1 MSPESTI
8 TFEISD
14 SGSPGSRTLELKVAC
29 LRKSLARRIL
39 NPAEASEV
47 LTIPER
53 LDDLMRR
60 RMREEDLRHY
70 MDLLGDEI
78 FRIWL
83 AKDWA
88 IISRRLQGAR
98 SLKICSDL
106 EEVLALPWELMR
118 PPGGEAIGLQLEISR
133 HIPGVETEML
143 RQSGPLRVL
152 FCAAAPKS
160 EFEWAE
166 ERIVRALE
174 GLGISIRICDGGRL
188 ELARM
193 AESFR
198 PHLVHISAPLV
209 TARDCVHLIL
219 EGEDGG
225 QDRLSPRGLAEIVPG
240 AGAIISP
247 PKNECANL
255 ALSHLCHSLLAEGM
269 HFALSWP
276 CSKEASWRC
285 LYRSLGK
292 GKGIGCALL
301 ESRAP
306 LYCGGDSSWALPA
319 LYGEWAGLL
328 EPAAQTEA
336 LAKAQDGDLA
346 EAQAE
351 SVETPREAVPLH
363 LLRKAH
369 LVDRRR
375 ERQRLL
381 PRLKSGTLS
390 AALILGPAG
399 MGKSAL
405 SASLAL
411 SLDKFF
417 PVALHGDCDLPIS
430 AFRIIEAA
438 LDAFRSCGD
447 GYGDVIEDLL
457 DPGQDMERKCNRTID
472 GLNRGQFLLILD
484 DLGGALSPD
493 GTMEDPHLARLYR
506 LLLTSLKASR
516 TIIVAPTQPKDPK
529 ILPTGARKEQ
539 LAPLSST
546 SRIRI
551 LLSHPLIEEGY
562 RSGEIPYVLLDRLS
576 KERAPSL
583 DLIRSALLTSPVE
596 VGSLME
602 GEISTWSKLDE
613 DLLEIV
619 HRGLGPRLWHALCK
633 AAAFK
638 TPVRREAL
646 AKALRL
652 SDSAPFDEWVEKGL
666 AVADE
671 WEIFVSES
679 LRPLLLAQLKPEDYR
694 SAERMAGG
702 LLMEIAEEEAPGA
715 GITRL
720 DRLLMARLH
729 LLSGDDMEGARRA
742 SAAISSILIAR
753 GFYGDAI
760 RINRELLD
768 REEHP
773 ATLSWLAQAHQL
785 LGDAASARKWYERA
799 LDASLGRGPA
809 ASVALHGLASL
820 EMASGK
826 LASASKRLEEALN
839 LEGPR
844 QRGETAIE
852 IAKIEMEKG
861 DLHRAKDL
869 LEEALCLPLREAG
882 GQDEAY
888 YLLGLAEQGLEE
900 LPAARVH
907 LNRALEI
914 RRSLG
919 IRKGVGAAL
928 HSLATVDL
936 QMGDSP
942 TAILRFREALEIGQE
957 IDDGPLEASTLF
969 QLGSTA
975 VLAGRV
981 KEGLSLVILSGMIL
995 RRLNHPD
1002 TLRVESTISGLASH
1016 LGYDQRRFDSVLR
1029 EAIQS
1034 YRKDRGRG
1042 LIEAAFRIS

>member
-14 SGSPGSRTLELKVAC
+14 SGSPGTRTLELKVAC
-29 LRKSLARRIL
+29 LRRSLARRVL
-39 NPAEASEV
+39 NPVEASEV

-60 RMREEDLRHY
+60 RMQGEDSRYY

-133 HIPGVETEML
+133 HIPGVETVNL
-143 RQSGPLRVL
+143 RRPGPLHVL

-174 GLGISIRICDGGRL
+174 GLGVSIRICDGGRSD
-188 ELARM
+188 LARI
-193 AESFR
+193 AEAFR

-209 TARDCVHLIL
+209 KEGDKVYLIL
-219 EGEDGG
+219 ESEDGG
-225 QDRLSPRGLAEIVPG
+225 QDRLSPRELAEIVPG

-247 PKNECANL
+247 PKNECLNL
-255 ALSHLCHSLLAEGM
+255 ALSHLCNSLLAEGM
-269 HFALSWP
+269 SFALSWP

-285 LYRSLGK
+285 LYRSLSK

-306 LYCGGDSSWALPA
+306 LYCGGDLDWALPA

-328 EPAAQTEA
+328 EPTAQTEA
-336 LAKAQDGDLA
+336 LAKAQDGDQA
-346 EAQAE
+346 EATAE
-351 SVETPREAVPLH
+351 SVETPREAVPSH
-363 LLRKAH
+363 PLRDAP

-381 PRLKSGTLS
+381 PRLRSGTLS

-405 SASLAL
+405 SASLAQ
-411 SLDKFF
+411 SLDKFI

-430 AFRIIEAA
+430 ALRIIEAA
-438 LDAFRSCGD
+438 LDAFRSCGE
-447 GYGDVIEDLL
+447 GYRDVIEDLL
-457 DPGQDMERKCNRTID
+457 DPSQDIERKCNRTIA
-472 GLNRGQFLLILD
+472 GLNKGQFLLILD
-484 DLGGALSPD
+484 DLDGALSPD

-516 TIIVAPTQPKDPK
+516 TIIVAPIQPKDPK

-576 KERAPSL
+576 KEGALSL
-583 DLIRSALLTSPVE
+583 DLILSALLTSPME

-602 GEISTWSKLDE
+602 GKTSAWPKPDE

-619 HRGLGPRLWHALCK
+619 HRGLGPRLWHALCR
-633 AAAFK
+633 AAALK
-638 TPVRREAL
+638 TPVKKEAL
-646 AKALRL
+646 EKALGL
-652 SDSAPFDEWVEKGL
+652 SDSAPFNEWVEKGL
-666 AVADE
+666 AVANDE
-671 WEIFVSES
+671 EISVSES
-679 LRPLLLAQLKPEDYR
+679 LRPTLLAQLKPEDYG

-702 LLMEIAEEEAPGA
+702 LLMEISEEGAPSA

-729 LLSGDDMEGARRA
+729 LLSDDDMEGARKA

-753 GFYGDAI
+753 GFYEDAI
-760 RINRELLD
+760 HINRELLD

-785 LGDAASARKWYERA
+785 FGDAASARKWYERA

-826 LASASKRLEEALN
+826 LESALEKLEKASN

-852 IAKIEMEKG
+852 IAKIEMERG
-861 DLHRAKDL
+861 DLHRAKDR
-869 LEEALCLPLREAG
+869 LEEALSLPLRGAGRQGEAF
-882 GQDEAY
+882 

-900 LPAARVH
+900 LSSARVH
-907 LNRALEI
+907 LDRALDI

-919 IRKGVGAAL
+919 DRKGEGAAL

-936 QMGDSP
+936 QLGDRS
-942 TAILRFREALEIGQE
+942 TAILQFREALEIGQE
-957 IDDGPLEASTLF
+957 INDGPLEASTLF
-969 QLGSTA
+969 QLGSAA
-975 VLAGRV
+975 VLAGRG
-981 KEGLSLVILSGMIL
+981 KEGLSLIILSGMIL

-1002 TLRVESTISGLASH
+1002 TSRVESTINGLASH
-1016 LGYDQRRFDSVLR
+1016 LGYDQRRFDSILR
-1029 EAIQS
+1029 EATQS

-1042 LIEAAFRIS
+1042 LIAAAFRIS